1 MGTPFDV
8 SKFRKTITKGID
20 GISEGFY
27 DPKIWVS
34 TKNYC
39 LNRLISGDF
48 YKGIP
53 LGKVTV
59 FGGESGSGK
68 SFLVSGNIISEAQKQ
83 GIFVI
88 LVDTENALDEK
99 WLHNLDVDTSSDK
112 LLKLNMA
119 MVNDLATLIT
129 NFVKEYKAIPEDER
143 PKVMFV
149 VDSLGMM
156 LTPQQVTQ
164 FEEGNMKGHMG
175 IKAKQLKAL
184 VTNCV
189 NMFGS
194 LDIGMVATN
203 HTYESQD
210 PFNPDPVQSGGS
222 GFQFASSILVA
233 TKKWKLKENEDGVK
247 GSDVLG
253 IRCSC
258 KIMKTRFA
266 KPFETI
272 DINIPYE
279 QGMNPYSGLFD
290 FFLDHGILIKDGS
303 KYLYT
308 ALDGTEFKLW
318 KKEYNKNEDG
328 ILDRLMKEYD
338 TQRARKPALTLSE
351 INDAIESQMQGT
363 QEEDTPVSVSTKTNK
378 KGAK

>member
-1 MGTPFDV
+1 MNKPFDI

-27 DPKIWVS
+27 DPEIWVS

-48 YKGIP
+48 FKGVP

-68 SFLVSGNIISEAQKQ
+68 SFLVSGNIVSEAQKQ

-88 LVDTENALDEK
+88 LIDSENALDEK
-99 WLHNLDVDTSSDK
+99 WLHALDVDTSPDK

-119 MVNDLATLIT
+119 MINDLATLIS
-129 NFVKEYKAIPEDER
+129 NFVKEYKATPQDER

-164 FEEGNMKGHMG
+164 FEDGNMKGDMG

-233 TKKWKLKENEDGVK
+233 TKKWKLKVDDEGTK
-247 GSDVLG
+247 GTDVLG

-258 KIMKTRFA
+258 KIMKTRFS
-266 KPFETI
+266 KPFESC

-279 QGMNPYSGLFD
+279 TGMNPYSGLFD
-290 FFLDHGILIKDGS
+290 FFEARKIIAKDGN
-303 KYLYT
+303 KYIYN
-308 ALDGTEFKLW
+308 ALDGTEYKLW
-318 KKEYNKNEDG
+318 KKEYNKNEG
-328 ILDRLMKEYD
+328 NILDLMMKEYD
-338 TQRARKPALTLSE
+338 QKRAKHPSLSSDQME
-351 INDAIESQMQGT
+351 EAIEDSIEVSSDPKKKKKEKAQV
-363 QEEDTPVSVSTKTNK
+363 EE
-378 KGAK
+378 